1 VFFCKRKI
9 YFYLSIGCN
18 KMGEQDLRTIA
29 QVPNASSFAL
39 QYPVMQ
45 AGNNMLP
52 QPMFYI
58 PKALQFTT
66 PPVIINE
73 TEIESLVEN
82 QSGAC
87 ERKNWGGCRQSWGFK
102 RNENCGWIDDGRQL
116 GSFQNFVVSVIF
128 GTISPVLSVIL
139 MFGME
144 TSKLSRL
151 GAIFGTANS
160 LIMLPAIITAYMV
173 HMNRH
178 IENSRLVIPLII
190 GIIALVFA
198 LKSWREFLYIYRRR
212 ENKTDEER
220 VKVISQ
226 IGCHG
231 EFAASFFVSLL
242 LPVFGA
248 LICVIIKRKSIMGRY
263 GALSGFGLCFIIMG
277 TVMAF
282 KGIPP
287 VLLITGIL
295 LMEFSLVHFRR
306 ALVCAELAQN
316 TPATTA

>member
-1 VFFCKRKI
+1 
-9 YFYLSIGCN
+9 
-18 KMGEQDLRTIA
+18 
-29 QVPNASSFAL
+29 VPSYAL
-39 QYPVMQ
+39 QYPMQ
-45 AGNNMLP
+45 AGNNLLSSP
-52 QPMFYI
+52 VFYI
-58 PKALQFTT
+58 PQAVQFAT
-66 PPVIINE
+66 PPITIQE
-73 TEIESLVEN
+73 TEMESLVEN

-87 ERKNWGGCRQSWGFK
+87 ERNSRVGCRHSWGCK
-102 RNENCGWIDDGRQL
+102 QNEDCGWKDDERPL

-128 GTISPVLSVIL
+128 GTISPVLAVIL

-160 LIMLPAIITAYMV
+160 FIMLPAIITAYLK
-173 HMNRH
+173 HTGNH
-178 IENSRLVIPLII
+178 GENIHTIIPLIV
-190 GIIALVFA
+190 GIVTFVVA
-198 LKSWREFLYIYRRR
+198 LKSWRGFLYIYRRR

-226 IGCHG
+226 IGCQG

-248 LICVIIKRKSIMGRY
+248 LICVIIKRKSLLGRY
-263 GALSGFGLCFIIMG
+263 GALSGFGLCLVIMG
-277 TVMAF
+277 TTMAF

-287 VLLITGIL
+287 ILLLVGIL

-306 ALVCAELAQN
+306 ALVCAETAS
-316 TPATTA
+316 PATTA